1 MPDVSLYLS
10 PDCLLLRTT
19 ASCGSLCGIAGAR
32 RSPHP
37 FCNQI
42 YYEPFQVTVLFLP
55 RFVMASAYTFFVA
68 QVKRNVRLVTQQHI
82 MYVIDLTLLPPP
94 ESD

>member
-1 MPDVSLYLS
+1 
-10 PDCLLLRTT
+10 
-19 ASCGSLCGIAGAR
+19 
-32 RSPHP
+32 
-37 FCNQI
+37 
-42 YYEPFQVTVLFLP
+42 
-55 RFVMASAYTFFVA
+55 MASAYTFFVA